1 LINWI
6 LPRGAIGV
14 ERFGDDERAI
24 FCSEKRLVA
33 SAVEKRR
40 REFVTGRVCA
50 HRAMVAL
57 GLAPTPVLS
66 GGRGEPVWPQGVV
79 GTITHCEGYRACA
92 VALEAEVPSL
102 GIDAEPHLP
111 LPAGV
116 LAAIS
121 SRGDRERLRRT
132 FAGDRT
138 NHWGRLLFCVKEA
151 VYKAWYP
158 RTGIPLRFSDAAIE
172 FDPAEQRFSAI
183 VKCPVHAAW
192 PGPGASFSGRW
203 GVGSGFVVVSASWCA
218 PASSAERRLL
228 DSARPQRRT
237 FAP

>member
-1 LINWI
+1 LINRI
-6 LPRGAIGV
+6 LPQAAVGV
-14 ERFGDDERAI
+14 EVFGDDERAI
-24 FCSEKRLVA
+24 FYSEERLVA
-33 SAVEKRR
+33 SAVGKRR

-50 HRAMVAL
+50 HRALAAL
-57 GLAPTPVLS
+57 GLPPSPVLS
-66 GGRGEPVWPQGVV
+66 GARGEPVWPRGVV

-92 VALEAEVPSL
+92 VALEAEVSSL

-121 SRGDRERLRRT
+121 SRDDRERLRET

-138 NHWGRLLFCVKEA
+138 SHWDRLLFCVKEA

-172 FDPAEQRFSAI
+172 FDPAGHRFSAT
-183 VKCPVHAAW
+183 VNRPVHGAW
-192 PGPGASFSGRW
+192 PKPKATFSGRW
-203 GVGSGFVVVSASWCA
+203 SVGRGFVVVSARWRA
-218 PASSAERRLL
+218 PG
-228 DSARPQRRT
+228 
-237 FAP
+237 